1 MPVRN
6 SSEAMNSIRTRPW
19 TGARAA
25 VWAFA
30 ILAAAGCSRD
40 AAPRPGEFRG
50 TALDQPLEKV
60 DFTLTDTEGQ
70 PFHFVERT
78 RDKLTLLF
86 FGYTNCPDVCPVH
99 MAGLG
104 AVIDRL
110 PFEMRNRI
118 AVVFVSTDPERDS
131 AERIREWLDGFGP
144 RFIGLRGDID
154 TVNRVQESF
163 GIAPAAKGAPDARGG
178 YAVGHAAQVIAF
190 QPDGIARYAYPFGTR
205 QDDWLN
211 DIPMLLAQ

>member
-1 MPVRN
+1 MDR
-6 SSEAMNSIRTRPW
+6 IRL
-19 TGARAA
+19 ARG
-25 VWAFA
+25 
-30 ILAAAGCSRD
+30 LAAGAAGGLMLM
-40 AAPRPGEFRG
+40 AAACGREAAAEPGEFRG
-50 TALDQPLEKV
+50 TRLDEPLEKV
-60 DFTLTDTEGQ
+60 DFVLTDTGGQ

-78 RDKLTLLF
+78 NGRLTLLF

-118 AVVFVSTDPERDS
+118 AVVFVSTDPDRDS

-144 RFIGLRGDID
+144 SFIGLRGDID
-154 TVNRVQESF
+154 EVNRIQESF
-163 GIAPAAKGAPDARGG
+163 GIAPAGKGAPDGRGR
-178 YAVGHAAQVIAF
+178 YVVGHSASVLAF

-205 QDDWLN
+205 QADWLN
-211 DIPMLLAQ
+211 DIPVLLRP